1 MGSFFN
7 DHNGTETEE
16 ESLAATAAKGGLA
29 TFMHPGRYKFPVEW
43 YVDFYRR
50 YPHLVGQE
58 IYNQGDRYPNDR
70 QLWDSI
76 LTVSMP
82 GRNVWGFSNDDM
94 HGESALGFNWNM
106 LILPGLTE
114 EWVRTG
120 MEEGRF
126 YYVYAPSGHKGAN
139 PPQITSIFVNH
150 KKSIITIEATGYDS
164 IQWISEGKVVYRG
177 NALKLNDAIDVQ
189 GYVRAELFG
198 ADKSITGTQ
207 PFGLIKR

>member
-1 MGSFFN
+1 
-7 DHNGTETEE
+7 
-16 ESLAATAAKGGLA
+16 
-29 TFMHPGRYKFPVEW
+29 
-43 YVDFYRR
+43 
-50 YPHLVGQE
+50 
-58 IYNQGDRYPNDR
+58 
-70 QLWDSI
+70 
-76 LTVSMP
+76 MP

-126 YYVYAPSGHKGAN
+126 YYVYAPSGYKGAN
-139 PPQITSIFVNH
+139 PPQITSILVNP
-150 KKSIITIEATGYDS
+150 KKSIITIDATGYDS

-177 NALKLNDAIDVQ
+177 NALKLNDAIDVK

-198 ADKSITGTQ
+198 ADKTITGTQ